1 MASLRVDLVFS
12 YWIFLWYILY
22 YFKYVI
28 YSPKFVILLGLIEN
42 VCMFIFMLIYG
53 TSKKTMIFFVIINV
67 FIKVIPYYLLR
78 NDKITMKDIYATC
91 VVFMIFIIWLY
102 INNQSLTGNAKL
114 IYDSLIHG
122 KNKTPF
128 MSILAKFEK
137 NYKNLEVI

>member
-1 MASLRVDLVFS
+1 
-12 YWIFLWYILY
+12 
-22 YFKYVI
+22 
-28 YSPKFVILLGLIEN
+28 
-42 VCMFIFMLIYG
+42 MLIYG